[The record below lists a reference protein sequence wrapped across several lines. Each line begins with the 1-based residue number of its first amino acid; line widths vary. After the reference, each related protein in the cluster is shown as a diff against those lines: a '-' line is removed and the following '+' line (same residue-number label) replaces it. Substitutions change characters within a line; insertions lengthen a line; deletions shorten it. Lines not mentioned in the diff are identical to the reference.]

1 VIIQH
6 LKHPFHHTI
15 IYNFFDG
22 VTLDAIKQE
31 IISLIPVV
39 ESVVPEDAHHTKL
52 LNTANTPSTWLDK
65 VFGQEREASKILTST
80 REVFSLCTQGV
91 LQDKDNPFIGYIPTS
106 NHDTTYVQLYKNGS
120 SYFPHQ
126 DAAVVTMLYPILL
139 GKDFEGGKLTFTRYD
154 YTPHLEDNCCLIFPS
169 FEPHA
174 LSPVNSKDDG
184 YVRASI
190 NQRLYIK

>member
-1 VIIQH
+1 MIIQH

-31 IISLIPVV
+31 VLLLASTS
-39 ESVVPEDAHHTKL
+39 ENNVPEDAHHTKL
-52 LNTANTPSTWLDK
+52 LNTAHTTSAWLDK
-65 VFGQEREASKILTST
+65 VFEQERDKSKILSST
-80 REVFSLCTQGV
+80 RDIFTLCNQGV

-106 NHDTTYVQLYKNGS
+106 NYDTTFLQVYKNGS

-126 DAAVVTMLYPILL
+126 DGAVLTMLYPILL
-139 GKDFEGGKLTFTRYD
+139 GEDFEGGKLTFTRYD

-174 LSPVNSKDDG
+174 LSPIRSEDEG